1 MLVLHYYV
9 MNLKGWQKHEI
20 LANENIIS
28 PTHINPLQPT
38 LLISLSF

>member
-20 LANENIIS
+20 LANEIGTKHFLPPGS
-28 PTHINPLQPT
+28 ERGEEWD
-38 LLISLSF
+38 

>member
-20 LANENIIS
+20 LANETKASNT
-28 PTHINPLQPT
+28 PTRLY
-38 LLISLSF
+38 